1 MKKVALIDLD
11 TPIYAASCA
20 IEKRSVIVTHEPT
33 KLQKEF
39 NNRTE
44 FKELLKA
51 KGKLGKLS
59 EYSFEDKQE
68 PEPVENACQVLKVM
82 VNKIIEQ
89 IEPDEVRYY
98 ISGKNNFRDSLELP
112 HKYKGSR
119 AGMLRPIHL
128 SDVRKF
134 ATNKFKAV
142 VCEYN
147 EPDDAIVYDGYSV
160 KLAGDKPVLVS
171 PDKDCLAYSGLYVF
185 NQSKPELGEVLIPEL
200 GSLWLDEKNKV
211 RGNGFLWYCVQLQ
224 IGDKTDHFS
233 PTDLCGV
240 KFGEKS
246 AYKALKDCKTE
257 KEALETVLV
266 QYKKW
271 YPSSVTYTAWNGVEY
286 TKNYVEIAQLYHK
299 CCRMQAHEFDTLDF
313 VEFCKQYGV
322 TP

>member
-20 IEKRSVIVTHEPT
+20 IEKRNVIVTHEPT

-39 NNRTE
+39 NTRTE
-44 FKELLKA
+44 FKELLKT
-51 KGKLGKLS
+51 KGKLDRLS

-112 HKYKGSR
+112 HKYKGNR

-147 EPDDAIVYDGYSV
+147 EPE
-160 KLAGDKPVLVS
+160 
-171 PDKDCLAYSGLYVF
+171 
-185 NQSKPELGEVLIPEL
+185 EL
-200 GSLWLDEKNKV
+200 S
-211 RGNGFLWYCVQLQ
+211 
-224 IGDKTDHFS
+224 
-233 PTDLCGV
+233 
-240 KFGEKS
+240 
-246 AYKALKDCKTE
+246 
-257 KEALETVLV
+257 
-266 QYKKW
+266 
-271 YPSSVTYTAWNGVEY
+271 
-286 TKNYVEIAQLYHK
+286 
-299 CCRMQAHEFDTLDF
+299 
-313 VEFCKQYGV
+313 
-322 TP
+322 